1 MTAPPPDA
9 APRTRREW
17 PLVIGMVVAAVV
29 LVAST
34 RVGTSDGR
42 STRIPAVSQSA
53 KQAAV
58 TGFAAAAK
66 PARAATD
73 RAASPTRAGHTH
85 RKPHPKVKAPS
96 ATAASPAPKP
106 THHAEKAP
114 KPAATPQAD
123 SGGTSAP
130 SDIKPPKQEPATP
143 PPAALSVPAD
153 SGQTTVGGITF
164 TVRAPSHKPA
174 VGTDWT
180 MTLTAM
186 RGTNPVAGKVAM
198 DVVYQGK
205 VARHVTTAQLKSGS
219 FAKKIVWPDRSAGYP
234 LTIRVKMTAAGQ
246 ACTFLYDLKVQPAG

>member
-1 MTAPPPDA
+1 MTASPPDA
-9 APRTRREW
+9 APRARREW
-17 PLVIGMVVAAVV
+17 PLVLGMIVAAVL

-42 STRIPAVSQSA
+42 SARIPAVSQSA
-53 KQAAV
+53 RDAAV
-58 TGFAAAAK
+58 TGFAKAARPV
-66 PARAATD
+66 PAAPNG
-73 RAASPTRAGHTH
+73 ASPPPHARRA
-85 RKPHPKVKAPS
+85 RKRPHPKVKPS
-96 ATAASPAPKP
+96 ATAASPAPAATIKHRNK
-106 THHAEKAP
+106 TP
-114 KPAATPQAD
+114 KPAAPQTD
-123 SGGTSAP
+123 SGGTAAP
-130 SDIKPPKQEPATP
+130 PAAKPPKQPTGTP

-153 SGQTTVGGITF
+153 SGQTTVGGVTF

-180 MTLTAM
+180 MTLSAM
-186 RGTNPVAGKVAM
+186 RGTAPVAGKVAM

-246 ACTFLYDLKVQPAG
+246 RCTFLYDLQVQPAQ